1 MYSVICLMSWLFYF
15 LCFFFFFKQKTA
27 YEMRISDWSSDVCS
41 SDLQDRCGQEALV
54 QSPHDRLACAQ
65 PDEMGANDRRNDAGA
80 ADNQRQAHQCSKLRQ
95 PNVHE
100 KRGQNHGRADRHHI
114 GFEKV
119 SRHARTI
126 ADIVAHIIG
135 DNGGI
140 TRIILWNPGF
150 HLADQ
155 VSADI
160 SGLGKDTAAKTG
172 EDGD

>member
-1 MYSVICLMSWLFYF
+1 MIRRPPRATLTDTLFPY
-15 LCFFFFFKQKTA
+15 TT
-27 YEMRISDWSSDVCS
+27 
-41 SDLQDRCGQEALV
+41 LV
-54 QSPHDRLACAQ
+54 RS
-65 PDEMGANDRRNDAGA
+65 RNDAGA

-135 DNGGI
+135 DNDGI
-140 TRIILWNPGF
+140 TSIILWNPGF

-155 VSADI
+155 VSADL
-160 SGLGKDTAAKTG
+160 SGLAKDTAAKSG
-172 EDGD
+172 EEGGKGK